1 MINVG
6 SVLNPSRRCSSNV
19 MLGKSFEDIP
29 DFLSSFNRLR
39 NSFLSASNLVL
50 EFFDISF
57 CNVIFVL
64 LSLFILF
71 RIIIIIVDASL
82 LQGLSSFLK
91 LLFTFDDSSAALS
104 RLLMSVLYR
113 FRAFSPRSMSDSV
126 CLLSI
131 SPTSF
136 LPLNTCRI
144 SLTLPPIL
152 SWSSLMYLSVMSFS
166 FSLLYLSFSAS
177 SSSAGSFLNTV
188 RSKSVNW

>member
-126 CLLSI
+126 CLSNI
-131 SPTSF
+131 SLTSF

-144 SLTLPPIL
+144 SLTPPPTL
-152 SWSSLMYLSVMSFS
+152 SWSSLIYLSVMSFS
-166 FSLLYLSFSAS
+166 FSFLYLSFSA

>member
-126 CLLSI
+126 CLSSI
-131 SPTSF
+131 SLTSF

-144 SLTLPPIL
+144 SLTLPPTL